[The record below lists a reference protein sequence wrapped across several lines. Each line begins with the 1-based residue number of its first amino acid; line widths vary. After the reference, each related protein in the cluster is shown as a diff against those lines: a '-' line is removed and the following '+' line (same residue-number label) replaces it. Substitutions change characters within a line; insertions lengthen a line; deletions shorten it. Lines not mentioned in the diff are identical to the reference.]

1 MVIHYLWKYFVQW
14 FKDEFHKA
22 PLRGTQRGLA
32 SEFPSKNEKKKIKKK
47 GKHSLYH
54 AFRYERNKI
63 LIKVEANIY
72 NGGSY

>member
-47 GKHSLYH
+47 GNTAYIMHSDM
-54 AFRYERNKI
+54 KG
-63 LIKVEANIY
+63 IKFW
-72 NGGSY
+72 SK